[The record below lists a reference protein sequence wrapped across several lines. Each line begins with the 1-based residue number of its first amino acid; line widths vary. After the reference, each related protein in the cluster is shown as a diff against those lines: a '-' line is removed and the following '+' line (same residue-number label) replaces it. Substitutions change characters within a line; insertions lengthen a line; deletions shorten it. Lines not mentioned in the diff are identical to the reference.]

1 MRRAYFQYYET
12 FEKIVQKFKTAEER
26 ENFRAKVIEY
36 GLYGTAPEDL
46 NPLEEMVWDVIK
58 DLIDDQLHRREV
70 NKANREEREKKRRDK
85 RDEMQQAPEDE
96 EDQEEPAPLGESEIE
111 NIKLEAENGMTA
123 AQIAATHGRP
133 VAEIKKF
140 MPKVQKFK
148 KPTLDEVK
156 GYCQERGSIVD
167 AQQFLDFYESKGWKV
182 GGAQM
187 RDWKAAVRTWESRRT
202 AAPKQAAGQSPYR
215 QLPEDRL
222 TL

>member
-12 FEKIVQKFKTAEER
+12 FEKIVQKFRTAEER
-26 ENFRAKVIEY
+26 ENFRAKIIEY
-36 GLYGTAPEDL
+36 GLYGTAPQDL
-46 NPLEEMVWDVIK
+46 TEKEELVWDVIK

-70 NKANREEREKKRRDK
+70 NKANREEREKKRREK
-85 RDEMQQAPEDE
+85 AED
-96 EDQEEPAPLGESEIE
+96 DCQETPAPLTEAEIE
-111 NIKLEAENGMTA
+111 NIRLEAENGMTA

-133 VAEIKKF
+133 VSEIKKHL
-140 MPKVQKFK
+140 PKVQKFR
-148 KPTLDEVK
+148 KPTLEEVK
-156 GYCQERGSIVD
+156 AYCQERGNTVD

-182 GGAQM
+182 GGEPM
-187 RDWKAAVRTWESRRT
+187 KDWKAAVRTWESRRT

>member
-12 FEKIVQKFKTAEER
+12 FEKIVQKFRTAEER
-26 ENFRAKVIEY
+26 ENFRAKIIEY
-36 GLYGTAPEDL
+36 GLYGTAPQDL
-46 NPLEEMVWDVIK
+46 TEKEELVWDVIK

-70 NKANREEREKKRRDK
+70 NKANREEREKKRREK
-85 RDEMQQAPEDE
+85 RED
-96 EDQEEPAPLGESEIE
+96 DCQETPAPLTEAEIE
-111 NIKLEAENGMTA
+111 NIRLEAENGMTA

-133 VAEIKKF
+133 VAEIKKHL
-140 MPKVQKFK
+140 PKVQKFR
-148 KPTLDEVK
+148 KPTLEEVK
-156 GYCQERGSIVD
+156 AYCQERGNTVD

-182 GGAQM
+182 GGEPM
-187 RDWKAAVRTWESRRT
+187 KDWKAAVRTWESRRT